1 VLPQEILRKFFHF
14 RALSGDFRDLGNVE
28 IMTQQDANG
37 RIAFDNIPDLQEMEL
52 IVSPDLNFTEELRAL
67 NSLEA
72 ILIVLRWFCV
82 QNAGP
87 FFCESGVVFG
97 R

>member
-1 VLPQEILRKFFHF
+1 MK
-14 RALSGDFRDLGNVE
+14 
-28 IMTQQDANG
+28 
-37 RIAFDNIPDLQEMEL
+37 L